1 MERSE
6 ELGKEPIGKLLFKQ
20 AVPASVGFLVMTV
33 YSIVDTIYVG
43 KFIGSIALAA
53 VTVVTPISF
62 LISSIGMA
70 IGVGGASVIS
80 RAMGSGNYEKA
91 QNTLGNM
98 IGFTITLSL
107 FIVAF
112 GFGFI
117 EEIIAAFGGKGDIL
131 EPATLYFGIL
141 LLGGPLLAWL
151 MMSNNVIRS
160 QGKAKMAM
168 LTLGLSAVLN
178 IILDPIF
185 IFVLDWGLAG
195 AAWATMVS
203 YSFSTLYTIY
213 FFFSK
218 YNELK
223 IEPKHFVPNRGLL
236 KEIFSIGGISLARQ
250 TSVSLLAIVLN
261 NSLFI
266 YGGEL
271 AVAVYGIINR
281 VMMFSIFPV
290 IGVVQG
296 FLPIAGYNYGAKNW
310 ERVKDTLK
318 TAGISSTLIACV
330 GFIAVLIFPGYIV
343 SVFTSDLDLLLE
355 TPGALI
361 TVFLATPLIGVQLI
375 GSAYFQAIGKALP
388 ALLLTMT
395 KQGFFLI
402 PLVLVM
408 PMIFGLKGIWYSF
421 PIADVMAAA
430 ITVFYTSRQVK
441 NKLLK
446 MGT

>member
-1 MERSE
+1 MEKSE
-6 ELGKEPIGKLLFKQ
+6 TLGTEPVGKLLFKQ
-20 AVPASVGFLVMTV
+20 AVPASIGFLVMTI

-43 KFIGSIALAA
+43 KFIGSLALAA
-53 VTVVTPISF
+53 ITVVTPISF

-80 RAMGSGNYEKA
+80 RAMGANNYQKA
-91 QNTLGNM
+91 ANTLGNM
-98 IGFTITLSL
+98 IGLTITLSL
-107 FIVAF
+107 LIVVF
-112 GFGFI
+112 GFTFLTD
-117 EEIIAAFGGKGDIL
+117 IISAFGGKGDIL
-131 EPATLYFGIL
+131 EPASLYFAIL

-160 QGKAKMAM
+160 QGKAKLAM

-185 IFVLDWGLAG
+185 IFVFDWGLAG
-195 AAWATMVS
+195 AAWATVVS
-203 YSFSTLYTIY
+203 YTFSTFYTIY
-213 FFFSK
+213 FFFSRH
-218 YNELK
+218 NELRLLPADFS
-223 IEPKHFVPNRGLL
+223 PKLSLV

-250 TSVSLLAIVLN
+250 GSVSLLAIVLN
-261 NSLFI
+261 NSLFT
-266 YGGEL
+266 YGGEV

-296 FLPIAGYNYGAKNW
+296 FLPIAGFNFGAKNW
-310 ERVKDTLK
+310 QRVKDVLY
-318 TAGISSTLIACV
+318 TAAISGTAIASV
-330 GFIAVLIFPGYIV
+330 GFVLVLFLPEYIV
-343 SVFTSDLDLLLE
+343 SVFTSDIEILSR
-355 TPGALI
+355 TPDALI

-402 PLVLVM
+402 PLVFTM
-408 PMIFGLKGIWYSF
+408 PLIFGLKGIWYSF
-421 PIADVMAAA
+421 PIADIMAAL
-430 ITVFYTSRQVK
+430 ITIAYTNRAVK
-441 NKLLK
+441 KNLFSS
-446 MGT
+446 

>member
-1 MERSE
+1 MEKSE
-6 ELGKEPIGKLLFKQ
+6 TLGTEPVGKLLFKQ
-20 AVPASVGFLVMTV
+20 AVPASIGFLVMTI

-43 KFIGSIALAA
+43 KFIGSLALAA
-53 VTVVTPISF
+53 ITVVTPISF

-80 RAMGSGNYEKA
+80 RAMGANNYQKA
-91 QNTLGNM
+91 ANTLGNM
-98 IGFTITLSL
+98 IGLTITLSL
-107 FIVAF
+107 MIVVF
-112 GFGFI
+112 GFTFLTD
-117 EEIIAAFGGKGDIL
+117 IISAFGGKGDIL
-131 EPATLYFGIL
+131 EPASLYFAIL

-160 QGKAKMAM
+160 QGKAKLAM

-185 IFVLDWGLAG
+185 IFVFDWGLAG
-195 AAWATMVS
+195 AAWATVVS
-203 YSFSTLYTIY
+203 YTFSTFYTIY
-213 FFFSK
+213 FFFSRH
-218 YNELK
+218 NELRLLPADFS
-223 IEPKHFVPNRGLL
+223 PKLSLV

-250 TSVSLLAIVLN
+250 GSVSVLAIVLN
-261 NSLFI
+261 NSLFT
-266 YGGEL
+266 YGGEV

-296 FLPIAGYNYGAKNW
+296 FLPIAGFNFGAKNW
-310 ERVKDTLK
+310 QRVKDVLY
-318 TAGISSTLIACV
+318 TAAISGTAIASV
-330 GFIAVLIFPGYIV
+330 GFVLVLFLPEYIV
-343 SVFTSDLDLLLE
+343 SVFTSDIEILSR
-355 TPGALI
+355 TPDALI

-402 PLVLVM
+402 PLVFTM
-408 PMIFGLKGIWYSF
+408 PLIFGLKGIWYSF
-421 PIADVMAAA
+421 PIADIMAAL
-430 ITVFYTSRQVK
+430 ITIAYTNRAVK
-441 NKLLK
+441 KNLFSS
-446 MGT
+446 